1 MFISLQN
8 VFHLCL
14 FVALFFVSLKTI
26 FLSIYWK
33 MLGFL
38 ALFCDVDKGQYTEQQ
53 TANILKKN
61 VRKHT
66 DWKPSHANKLPNK
79 NSSMFFSP
87 YLIRKWLNQNCE
99 FIRQYFFFSLLS
111 IFLVFFRGSHVD
123 RVLYVLQEN
132 AFIQLFR
139 LH

>member
-14 FVALFFVSLKTI
+14 FVALFFVWLKTI

-33 MLGFL
+33 MLGFWPVFL
-38 ALFCDVDKGQYTEQQ
+38 MWIRG
-53 TANILKKN
+53 NILNNKQQIYWKKN

-79 NSSMFFSP
+79 NSSMFFSS
-87 YLIRKWLNQNCE
+87 YMIRKWLNQNCE
-99 FIRQYFFFSLLS
+99 FIRQFFFLNFSCR
-111 IFLVFFRGSHVD
+111 FFRGSHVD

-139 LH
+139 LR